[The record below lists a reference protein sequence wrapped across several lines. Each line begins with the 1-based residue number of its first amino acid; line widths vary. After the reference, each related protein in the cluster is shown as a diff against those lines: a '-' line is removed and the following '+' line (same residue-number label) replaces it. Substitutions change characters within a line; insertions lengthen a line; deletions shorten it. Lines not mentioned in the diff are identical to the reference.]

1 MRRYL
6 LYLFFLAFP
15 FFVFAQ
21 QSDDINYPARF
32 ITKFPFTQLTGGVIM
47 IKAQF
52 DSLTEPLNFIL
63 DTGSGAISLDS
74 STTAEFHIP
83 NSPSGKSV
91 RGIAGV
97 REVNHAPNHFLKFPG
112 LTVDSLTFYI
122 NNYDLLTSVY
132 GIKIDGIIGYS
143 FLKQY
148 IVKVNFDAF
157 EIQIYTPGTIKY
169 PRGGKLFFPTFTA
182 LPILPFTIEDEK
194 KIQPKF
200 YIDTGAGLSLLL
212 TEQLA
217 SDSSFF
223 KKKRKPLPILAQG
236 LGGKKAIMITV
247 SKRIKLGPY
256 KFKKVPTHI
265 LDDTY
270 NVISYPFLG
279 GLVGNDLLR
288 RFNLII
294 NYPGKEIFLK
304 PNTHFKDSFDYS
316 YTGLNIYEID
326 GAIEIHDVAPN
337 SPATRA
343 GIMDGDILMAVNKNF
358 SNNIQTY
365 KDLLSKAN
373 TMVPIIIIR
382 NNELINIKLKVGRIY

>member
-1 MRRYL
+1 MKATL
-6 LYLFFLAFP
+6 LYLFCLVFP
-15 FFVFAQ
+15 FSVFAQ
-21 QSDDINYPARF
+21 QNDDINKPALF

-52 DSLTEPLNFIL
+52 DTLKQPLNFIL
-63 DTGSGAISLDS
+63 DSGSGAISLDS
-74 STTAEFHIP
+74 STTAEFNIP
-83 NSPSGKSV
+83 NSSSGKSV

-97 REVNHAPNHFLKFPG
+97 REVNHAQNHSLTFPG
-112 LTVDSLTFYI
+112 LKVDSLTFYI

-143 FLKQY
+143 FLKSY
-148 IVKVNFDAF
+148 IVQVDFDTL
-157 EIQIYTPGTIKY
+157 ELKIYTPGKFKY
-169 PRGGKLFFPTFTA
+169 PRGGTLFYPTFTA
-182 LPILPFTIEDEK
+182 LPILPVTVEDEK
-194 KIQPKF
+194 KIRPKF
-200 YIDTGAGLSLLL
+200 YIDTGAGLSILL
-212 TEQLA
+212 TEQLV

-247 SKRIKLGPY
+247 SKKIKLGPY
-256 KFKKVPTHI
+256 TFKKVPTHI

-288 RFNLII
+288 RFNLVI
-294 NYPGKEIFLK
+294 NYPAKEIFLK
-304 PNTHFKDSFDYS
+304 PNRHFKDVFDYS
-316 YTGLNIYEID
+316 YTGLNIYEVD

-337 SPATRA
+337 SPASRA
-343 GIMDGDILMAVNKNF
+343 GIMDGDILLAVNKNF
-358 SNNIQTY
+358 SNNVQTY

-373 TMVPIIIIR
+373 TLVPIVIIR

>member
-1 MRRYL
+1 MRAFL
-6 LYLFFLAFP
+6 LFLFYY
-15 FFVFAQ
+15 VFTFSAYSQ
-21 QSDDINYPARF
+21 QNNNTDNSAKF

-52 DSLTEPLNFIL
+52 DTLKKPFNFIL

-74 STTAEFHIP
+74 STVDEFHIL
-83 NSPSGKSV
+83 NSSSGKSV
-91 RGIAGV
+91 RDIAGI
-97 REVNHAPNHFLKFPG
+97 REVNQAPDHSLKFPG

-143 FLKQY
+143 FLKRY
-148 IVKVNFDAF
+148 IVKVNFDTL
-157 EIQIYTPGTIKY
+157 ELEIYTPGKIKY

-182 LPILPFTIEDEK
+182 LPILPFTIEDER

-200 YIDTGAGLSLLL
+200 YFDTGAGLSILL
-212 TEQLA
+212 TEQLVN
-217 SDSSFF
+217 DSAFF

-236 LGGKKAIMITV
+236 LGGKKAIMITI
-247 SKRIKLGPY
+247 SKKVKLGPY
-256 KFKKVPTHI
+256 TFKKVPTHI

-294 NYPGKEIFLK
+294 NYPAREIFLK
-304 PNTHFKDSFDYS
+304 PNTHFKDVFDYS
-316 YTGLNIYEID
+316 YTGLNIYEVD

-343 GIMDGDILMAVNKNF
+343 GIMDGDILLAVNKNF

-373 TMVPIIIIR
+373 TTVPLVIIR
-382 NNELINIKLKVGRIY
+382 NNELIDIKLKVGRIY